1 MVQFLPLQRREL
13 RLPHFY
19 DRSSIIGLCLEI
31 MKEIEKRNWEVPG
44 IKLLNDLSRSYNP
57 YAEGDDRYKEG
68 LYVEPRRI
76 SGADFSITFNRCQT
90 EDSRMAVFLFCYQI
104 CGWKHMTADN
114 IIDVSTI

>member
-90 EDSRMAVFLFCYQI
+90 EDSRMGCISILLQNMWLETYDGRQHYGCFYY
-104 CGWKHMTADN
+104 
-114 IIDVSTI
+114 